1 MPYYMGGPL
10 SKITEKNR
18 PAETSD
24 FDGHGPFFGSFST
37 FFVEGGVPGRAVP
50 GPWRLSEGLKKGRF
64 QWWMETF
71 LQQMQMAIPGGA
83 QWPQPVLLAPIGGPD
98 AQFMQGRPLGRW
110 VHGQSGWFRA
120 TASPPAERAF
130 CLKPRPTAH
139 TQKPMSPR

>member
-1 MPYYMGGPL
+1 MGNHLGTSTRGGVGGPL

-24 FDGHGPFFGSFST
+24 FDGPGPFFGSFST

-120 TASPPAERAF
+120 TASPR
-130 CLKPRPTAH
+130 
-139 TQKPMSPR
+139 QKGRFV